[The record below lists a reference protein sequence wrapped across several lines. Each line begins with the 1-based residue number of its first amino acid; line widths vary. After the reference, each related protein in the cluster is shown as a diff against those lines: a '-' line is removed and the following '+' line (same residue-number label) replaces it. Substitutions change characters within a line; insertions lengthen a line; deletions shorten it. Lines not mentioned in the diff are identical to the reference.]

1 MDNLREGSKLPSLL
15 TSFLTYQ
22 KNRELQMSR
31 EHPQMRIR
39 LPPELKEKIEEAA
52 HDNRRSMNAEVI
64 ARLQASFEEDA
75 GELMPDQT
83 ELLMELLKK
92 LIETLEAQK
101 RQGNAVATEV

>member
-1 MDNLREGSKLPSLL
+1 MDNLREGSKLPLLL

-31 EHPQMRIR
+31 EHPQIRIR
-39 LPPELKEKIEEAA
+39 LPPELKEKIKEAA

-75 GELMPDQT
+75 GELTPDQ
-83 ELLMELLKK
+83 MELLKK
-92 LIETLEAQK
+92 VIETLEAKPKKGKGK
-101 RQGNAVATEV
+101 R

>member
-31 EHPQMRIR
+31 GHPQIRIR
-39 LPPELKEKIEEAA
+39 LPPELKEKIKEAA

-75 GELMPDQT
+75 GELTPDRT

-92 LIETLEAQK
+92 LIEILEAQK
-101 RQGNAVATEV
+101 IQGKR

>member
-31 EHPQMRIR
+31 EHPQIRIR
-39 LPPELKEKIEEAA
+39 LPPKLKEKIKEAA

-75 GELMPDQT
+75 GEVTPDQM

-101 RQGNAVATEV
+101 RQGKAVAH